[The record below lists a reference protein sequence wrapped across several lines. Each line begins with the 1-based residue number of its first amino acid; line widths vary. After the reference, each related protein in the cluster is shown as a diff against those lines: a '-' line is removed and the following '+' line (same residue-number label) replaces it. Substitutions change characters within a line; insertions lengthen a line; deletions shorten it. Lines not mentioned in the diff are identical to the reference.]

1 MDIPESAR
9 AGVRKYLGDEADIFI
24 SKVDERLLRYG
35 ALWRLNDLSFMPT
48 DTVNFLFSCV
58 SALYGPCVL
67 KMCIPGP
74 ETATEIG
81 CLRAYNGRGYVK
93 LWDYSLTDDMMLL
106 EKVKPGDQMWA
117 VKDYRERARLMGERV
132 KDLPIA
138 WDGRGDYPT
147 YRSWME
153 GIRAKLVGMGGLE
166 EPVGL
171 LDEAYAIYDGLKQT
185 YDRDCLLHGD
195 LHQENMLLNASGGYT
210 VIDPKGVVDDP
221 VMETARF
228 LMNET
233 PCEDRKIFDMVD
245 IMSPIINIPEADIL
259 KSMYI
264 DAALSHCW
272 TLEEF
277 YDTPE
282 LFTENKRRA
291 LETIKFVRGL
301 LGK

>member
-9 AGVRKYLGDEADIFI
+9 AGVRKYLGGETDAFL
-24 SKVDERLLRYG
+24 SKVDERIVRYG
-35 ALWRLNDLSFMPT
+35 ALWQLSDLSFMPT
-48 DTVNFLFSCV
+48 DTVNFLFGCE
-58 SALYGPCVL
+58 SAMNGPCVL

-81 CLRAYNGRGYVK
+81 CLRAYGGRGYVK
-93 LWDYSLTDDMMLL
+93 LWDFSFEDDMMLL
-106 EKVKPGDQMWA
+106 EKVTPGDQMWA
-117 VKDYRERARLMGERV
+117 VGDYRERARLMGERV
-132 KDLPIA
+132 KGLPIE
-138 WDGRGDYPT
+138 WDGHGDYPT

-153 GIRAKLVGMGGLE
+153 GIRAKLVQMGGLE

-171 LDEAYAIYDGLKQT
+171 LDEAYAIYDGLKQN
-185 YDRDCLLHGD
+185 YNRDCLLHGD

-233 PCEDRKIFDMVD
+233 PCEDRKIYDMVN
-245 IMSPIINIPEADIL
+245 IMSPIIDIPEEDIL

-277 YDTPE
+277 CETPAVF
-282 LFTENKRRA
+282 LENKRRA
-291 LETIKFVRGL
+291 LETIKFVKGL
-301 LGK
+301 LWK